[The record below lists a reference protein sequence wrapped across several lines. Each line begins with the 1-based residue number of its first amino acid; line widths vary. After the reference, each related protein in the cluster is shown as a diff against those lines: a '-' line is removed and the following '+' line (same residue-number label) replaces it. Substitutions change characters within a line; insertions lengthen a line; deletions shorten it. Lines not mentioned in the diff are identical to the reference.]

1 MAVKKLVVPGEHLA
15 SAEEVMPGDNTYSE
29 NDEVYSSAFGEMRER
44 EHKLEVGLDQ
54 GRKITTPQVGSDLYC
69 VVRRLSPTKAFV
81 NCVPFEGFDKK
92 GSVSEVSAVLPV
104 QNIKRDHVREMRDE
118 LRAGDIIKAK
128 ISKIVKEGID
138 ISIFGPAYGVVR
150 AFCSDCRSGMVL
162 KDSALICSSCGK
174 EEKRKL
180 SADYPQVL

>member
-1 MAVKKLVVPGEHLA
+1 MAVKKIVVPGQHLA
-15 SAEEVMPGDNTYSE
+15 SAEEVIPGDNTYSE

-44 EHKLEVGLDQ
+44 EHKLEVSMDE
-54 GRKITTPQVGSDLYC
+54 GRKLFSPQVGSDLYC
-69 VVRRLSPTKAFV
+69 VVRRLSPTKAFMS
-81 NCVPFEGFDKK
+81 CVPLEGFGKK

-118 LRAGDIIKAK
+118 MRAGDIVKAK

-138 ISIFGPAYGVVR
+138 VSVFGPAYGVVR
-150 AFCSDCRSGMVL
+150 AFCSDCRSRMVL
-162 KDSALICSSCGK
+162 KDSALICSECGK

-180 SADYPQVL
+180 SADYPQGL